1 MWKIGNKDFQLS
13 TQETQFQE
21 DHKFK
26 SDNNLVPRVLSY
38 PGNEVGLIIV
48 FIFLKNFRW
57 NIVNVFWV
65 VLKTADKMCEK
76 HVGQSVRLEGFA
88 QVTQPLVC
96 LTFCFPSFNCFFY
109 DGIYNG
115 NY

>member
-1 MWKIGNKDFQLS
+1 
-13 TQETQFQE
+13 
-21 DHKFK
+21 
-26 SDNNLVPRVLSY
+26 
-38 PGNEVGLIIV
+38 
-48 FIFLKNFRW
+48 
-57 NIVNVFWV
+57 
-65 VLKTADKMCEK
+65 MCEK